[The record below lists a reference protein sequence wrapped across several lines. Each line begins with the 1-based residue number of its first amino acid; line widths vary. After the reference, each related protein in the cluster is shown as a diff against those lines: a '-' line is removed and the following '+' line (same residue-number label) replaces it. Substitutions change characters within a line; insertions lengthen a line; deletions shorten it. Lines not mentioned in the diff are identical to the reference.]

1 MLLPTKSAL
10 IRVTQAGAEVQAAY
24 RDKRYVFPASDVVLL
39 PIPNTTAEMLAWWIA
54 QELRQGLGTLPPGM
68 TALEVEVDESSGQ
81 RAFYREALDSPGPRD
96 ATARDDATAV
106 VYLGLG
112 SNLGDRQANLAE
124 ALQSLRAHVRI
135 ERVSP
140 VYETE
145 PLLVTDQPRFLNL
158 VAQGHDRARAG
169 RAARRRQADRVA
181 DGAAPRRAVRAASH
195 RHRHPLLRRPHRPH
209 RDARGAAPADRRARL
224 RAGAALT
231 TSRRISGTP
240 GSGAPSRELLA
251 DLGETRGIVRVARGL
266 TARLERDV
274 QEESPS
280 ARIRLDQTGVTGLH
294 RIIRLADGGGLFY
307 ATLDLFVELPPDQ
320 KGAHMSRFSDTVEEV
335 LEDLGAFEAPMIET
349 LAERIARA
357 LTVGHRAERAD
368 VEIRAQFP
376 LERRAPISGKP
387 SQELYTLIG
396 IAAATPRRAVQ
407 LIGVEA
413 EGMMACP
420 CAQEMVRAQAEARL
434 REHGLTPEAT
444 AEVLSLVPVATHNQ
458 RGRGRLLVGA
468 DRPLRAEDLVEIV
481 EGAMSSENYDLL
493 KRPDELFVV
502 EKAHR
507 HPRFVEDTVREML
520 RTLRQHV
527 PGPARTT
534 RTCTPGRRTWRPS
547 TSTTSSPSGA
557 AGWTRSA
564 ESCWTGSR
572 GAARPSRRG

>member
-1 MLLPTKSAL
+1 
-10 IRVTQAGAEVQAAY
+10 VT
-24 RDKRYVFPASDVVLL
+24 
-39 PIPNTTAEMLAWWIA
+39 
-54 QELRQGLGTLPPGM
+54 
-68 TALEVEVDESSGQ
+68 
-81 RAFYREALDSPGPRD
+81 SPS
-96 ATARDDATAV
+96 V

-112 SNLGDRQANLAE
+112 SNLGDRQSNLAE

-135 ERVSP
+135 DRVSP

-145 PLLVTDQPRFLNL
+145 PEHVTDQPRFLNL
-158 VAQGHDRARAG
+158 
-169 RAARRRQADRVA
+169 
-181 DGAAPRRAVRAASH
+181 AVR
-195 RHRHPLLRRPHRPH
+195 
-209 RDARGAAPADRRARL
+209 GA
-224 RAGAALT
+224 
-231 TSRRISGTP
+231 TSLEP
-240 GSGAPSRELLA
+240 VELLA
-251 DLGETRGIVRVARGL
+251 VVKRIERRMGRRPGERYGPRPIDIDILFYGDRVIHTEELEVPHPRAAERGFVLVPLHDIAPDLRHPELGRTVAQLLASLGEARGIVRVERGL

-274 QEESPS
+274 QEELPS
-280 ARIRLDQTGVTGLH
+280 ARLRLDQTGVTGLH
-294 RIIRLADGGGLFY
+294 RIIRLSDGGGLFY
-307 ATLDLFVELPPDQ
+307 ATLDLFVELPPDR

-335 LEDLGAFEAPMIET
+335 LEDLGEFEAPVIET

-396 IAAATPRRAVQ
+396 IAAANPRRAVQ

-434 REHGLTPEAT
+434 REHGLAPDLTEQI
-444 AEVLSLVPVATHNQ
+444 LSLVPVATHNQ

-520 RTLRQHV
+520 RSFVHTFPELPDDAYVHARQVNMETIHKHDV
-527 PGPARTT
+527 FAQRGGQLGEIRGELLDGRARGRTALPA
-534 RTCTPGRRTWRPS
+534 WL
-547 TSTTSSPSGA
+547 
-557 AGWTRSA
+557 
-564 ESCWTGSR
+564 
-572 GAARPSRRG
+572 AARLAG

>member
-1 MLLPTKSAL
+1 
-10 IRVTQAGAEVQAAY
+10 
-24 RDKRYVFPASDVVLL
+24 
-39 PIPNTTAEMLAWWIA
+39 
-54 QELRQGLGTLPPGM
+54 M
-68 TALEVEVDESSGQ
+68 T
-81 RAFYREALDSPGPRD
+81 SPS
-96 ATARDDATAV
+96 V

-112 SNLGDRQANLAE
+112 ANLGDRQANLAE
-124 ALQSLRAHVRI
+124 ALQSLRGHVRI

-145 PLLVTDQPRFLNL
+145 PAHVADQPRFLNL
-158 VAQGHDRARAG
+158 AVKGVTALDPAGLLAVVKRIEARMGRRGGERYGPRPIDIDILFFGDRVVDTETLHVPHP
-169 RAARRRQADRVA
+169 RAAERGFVLVPLHDI
-181 DGAAPRRAVRAASH
+181 APDL
-195 RHRHPLLRRPHRPH
+195 RHPVLGRTVAELLR
-209 RDARGAAPADRRARL
+209 
-224 RAGAALT
+224 
-231 TSRRISGTP
+231 
-240 GSGAPSRELLA
+240 
-251 DLGETRGIVRVARGL
+251 DLGDTRGIVRVERGL

-280 ARIRLDQTGVTGLH
+280 ARLRLDQTGVTGLH

-335 LEDLGAFEAPMIET
+335 LEDLGAFEAPMIEI

-357 LTVGHRAERAD
+357 LTVGHRAGRAD

-376 LERRAPISGKP
+376 LERRAPVSGKP

-396 IAAATPRRAVQ
+396 IAAATPRRTVQ

-434 REHGLTPEAT
+434 LEHGLSPDLT

-481 EGAMSSENYDLL
+481 EGSMSSESYDLL

-507 HPRFVEDTVREML
+507 HPRFVEDTVREIL
-520 RTLRQHV
+520 RNFVNTYPELPDDAYVHARQVNMETIHKHDV
-527 PGPARTT
+527 FAQRG
-534 RTCTPGRRTWRPS
+534 GRVGEIRGELADGQPRG
-547 TSTTSSPSGA
+547 STTLQAWLA
-557 AGWTRSA
+557 AQLEG
-564 ESCWTGSR
+564 
-572 GAARPSRRG
+572 

>member
-1 MLLPTKSAL
+1 
-10 IRVTQAGAEVQAAY
+10 VT
-24 RDKRYVFPASDVVLL
+24 
-39 PIPNTTAEMLAWWIA
+39 T
-54 QELRQGLGTLPPGM
+54 PP
-68 TALEVEVDESSGQ
+68 
-81 RAFYREALDSPGPRD
+81 
-96 ATARDDATAV
+96 AV

-124 ALQSLRAHVRI
+124 ALQGLRAHVRI

-145 PLLVTDQPRFLNL
+145 PQLVTDQPPFLNL
-158 VAQGHDRARAG
+158 VLKGTTA
-169 RAARRRQADRVA
+169 
-181 DGAAPRRAVRAASH
+181 
-195 RHRHPLLRRPHRPH
+195 LE
-209 RDARGAAPADRRARL
+209 PA
-224 RAGAALT
+224 
-231 TSRRISGTP
+231 
-240 GSGAPSRELLA
+240 ELLA
-251 DLGETRGIVRVARGL
+251 IAKRIESRMGRRPGERYGPRPIDIDILFYGDRIVRTEALEVPHPRIAERGFVLVPLHDIAPELRHPALGRTVAELLAALGETRGIVRVVRGL

-274 QEESPS
+274 QDESPS
-280 ARIRLDQTGVTGLH
+280 ARIGLDQTGVTGLH

-307 ATLDLFVELPPDQ
+307 ATLDLFFELPPDQ

-335 LEDLGAFEAPMIET
+335 LEDLGAFEAPVIET

-357 LTVGHRAERAD
+357 LTVGHRAQRAD
-368 VEIRAQFP
+368 VEIRAEFP

-458 RGRGRLLVGA
+458 RGRGRLLAGA

-520 RTLRQHV
+520 RTFVNTYPDLPDDAYVHARQTNMETIHKHDV
-527 PGPARTT
+527 FAQRGGRLDEIRGELLDGRPRGRTT
-534 RTCTPGRRTWRPS
+534 L
-547 TSTTSSPSGA
+547 A
-557 AGWTRSA
+557 AWLT
-564 ESCWTGSR
+564 
-572 GAARPSRRG
+572 ARLEA

>member
-1 MLLPTKSAL
+1 MMAPS
-10 IRVTQAGAEVQAAY
+10 V
-24 RDKRYVFPASDVVLL
+24 VF
-39 PIPNTTAEMLAWWIA
+39 
-54 QELRQGLGTLPPGM
+54 
-68 TALEVEVDESSGQ
+68 
-81 RAFYREALDSPGPRD
+81 
-96 ATARDDATAV
+96 
-106 VYLGLG
+106 LGLG
-112 SNLGDRQANLAE
+112 SNLGDRQSNLAE
-124 ALQSLRAHVRI
+124 ALQSLRAHVTI

-145 PLLVTDQPRFLNL
+145 PLHVTDQPRFLNL
-158 VAQGHDRARAG
+158 AVKGVTALDPVELLGVVKRIETRMG
-169 RAARRRQADRVA
+169 RRPAERYGPRPIDIDILFYGDRVVETEGLA
-181 DGAAPRRAVRAASH
+181 VPHPRVAERGFVLVPLNDIAPGL
-195 RHRHPLLRRPHRPH
+195 RHPVLGR
-209 RDARGAAPADRRARL
+209 
-224 RAGAALT
+224 T
-231 TSRRISGTP
+231 VS
-240 GSGAPSRELLA
+240 ELLA

-274 QEESPS
+274 QEEPPA
-280 ARIRLDQTGVTGLH
+280 ARLRLDQTGVTGLH
-294 RIIRLADGGGLFY
+294 RIIKLADGGGLFY
-307 ATLDLFVELPPDQ
+307 ATLDLFVELPANQ

-335 LEDLGAFEAPMIET
+335 LEDLGALEAPMIET

-396 IAAATPRRAVQ
+396 IAAANPRRAVQ

-420 CAQEMVRAQAEARL
+420 CAQEMVRAQAQARL
-434 REHGLTPEAT
+434 REHGLTPDLSDQ
-444 AEVLSLVPVATHNQ
+444 VLSLVPVATHNQ

-481 EGAMSSENYDLL
+481 EGSMSSENYDLL

-520 RTLRQHV
+520 RTFVHTYPDLPDDAYVHARQVNMETIHKHDV
-527 PGPARTT
+527 FAQRG
-534 RTCTPGRRTWRPS
+534 GRLGEIRGELGDGRPRGS
-547 TSTTSSPSGA
+547 TA
-557 AGWTRSA
+557 LQAWL
-564 ESCWTGSR
+564 
-572 GAARPSRRG
+572 AARLET

>member
-1 MLLPTKSAL
+1 VTPT
-10 IRVTQAGAEVQAAY
+10 
-24 RDKRYVFPASDVVLL
+24 
-39 PIPNTTAEMLAWWIA
+39 
-54 QELRQGLGTLPPGM
+54 
-68 TALEVEVDESSGQ
+68 
-81 RAFYREALDSPGPRD
+81 
-96 ATARDDATAV
+96 V

-124 ALQSLRAHVRI
+124 ALQSLRGHVRI

-145 PLLVTDQPRFLNL
+145 PVHVTDQPRFLNL
-158 VAQGHDRARAG
+158 AVKGVTTLEPDALLAVVKRIETRMGRRPGERYGPRPIDIDILFFGDRVLTTDTLEVPHPRVAERGFVLVPLHDIAPDLRHPVDGRTVAEL
-169 RAARRRQADRVA
+169 RAA
-181 DGAAPRRAVRAASH
+181 
-195 RHRHPLLRRPHRPH
+195 L
-209 RDARGAAPADRRARL
+209 
-224 RAGAALT
+224 
-231 TSRRISGTP
+231 GTH
-240 GSGAPSRELLA
+240 
-251 DLGETRGIVRVARGL
+251 GIVRVARGL
-266 TARLERDV
+266 TTRLERDV
-274 QEESPS
+274 QEESP
-280 ARIRLDQTGVTGLH
+280 AATLRLDQTGVTGLH

-320 KGAHMSRFSDTVEEV
+320 KGAHMSRFGDTVEEV

-376 LERRAPISGKP
+376 LARRAPVSGKP

-396 IAAATPRRAVQ
+396 VAAATPRRAIQ

-434 REHGLTPEAT
+434 REHGLGPEAA
-444 AEVLSLVPVATHNQ
+444 AEVLALVPVATHNQ

-481 EGAMSSENYDLL
+481 ESSMSSENYDLL

-507 HPRFVEDTVREML
+507 HPRFVEDTVREIL
-520 RTLRQHV
+520 RSFVHTYPELPDDCYVHARQVNMETIHKHDV
-527 PGPARTT
+527 FAQRGGRLGEIRGELSDGEPRGRTT
-534 RTCTPGRRTWRPS
+534 LPAWL
-547 TSTTSSPSGA
+547 
-557 AGWTRSA
+557 
-564 ESCWTGSR
+564 
-572 GAARPSRRG
+572 AARLDG

>member
-1 MLLPTKSAL
+1 MT
-10 IRVTQAGAEVQAAY
+10 T
-24 RDKRYVFPASDVVLL
+24 PA
-39 PIPNTTAEMLAWWIA
+39 
-54 QELRQGLGTLPPGM
+54 
-68 TALEVEVDESSGQ
+68 
-81 RAFYREALDSPGPRD
+81 
-96 ATARDDATAV
+96 AV

-112 SNLGDRQANLAE
+112 SNLGDRQSNLAE

-145 PLLVTDQPRFLNL
+145 PVLVTDQPRFLNL
-158 VAQGHDRARAG
+158 ALRGTTALEPAALLTVVKRIEARMGRRPGERYGPRPIDMDILFYDDRVVRTETLEVPHPRIHERGFVLVPLHDIAPDLRHPALGRTVAQ
-169 RAARRRQADRVA
+169 
-181 DGAAPRRAVRAASH
+181 
-195 RHRHPLLRRPHRPH
+195 
-209 RDARGAAPADRRARL
+209 
-224 RAGAALT
+224 
-231 TSRRISGTP
+231 
-240 GSGAPSRELLA
+240 LLA

-280 ARIRLDQTGVTGLH
+280 ARIGLEQTGVTGLH

-320 KGAHMSRFSDTVEEV
+320 KGAHMSRFSDTVENV

-407 LIGVEA
+407 VIGVEA

-434 REHGLTPEAT
+434 REHGLTAEAA
-444 AEVLSLVPVATHNQ
+444 AEVLALVPVATHNQ

-481 EGAMSSENYDLL
+481 EGAMSSETYDLL

-520 RTLRQHV
+520 RSFVNTFPELGGDGFVHARQTNMETIHKHDV
-527 PGPARTT
+527 FAQRGGRLDEIRGELLDGQPRGRTT
-534 RTCTPGRRTWRPS
+534 L
-547 TSTTSSPSGA
+547 A
-557 AGWTRSA
+557 AWL
-564 ESCWTGSR
+564 
-572 GAARPSRRG
+572 AARLEA

>member
-1 MLLPTKSAL
+1 
-10 IRVTQAGAEVQAAY
+10 VTA
-24 RDKRYVFPASDVVLL
+24 PS
-39 PIPNTTAEMLAWWIA
+39 
-54 QELRQGLGTLPPGM
+54 
-68 TALEVEVDESSGQ
+68 
-81 RAFYREALDSPGPRD
+81 
-96 ATARDDATAV
+96 V

-112 SNLGDRQANLAE
+112 SNLGDRQSNLAE

-145 PLLVTDQPRFLNL
+145 PAHVVDQPRYLNL
-158 VAQGHDRARAG
+158 A
-169 RAARRRQADRVA
+169 
-181 DGAAPRRAVRAASH
+181 
-195 RHRHPLLRRPHRPH
+195 LR
-209 RDARGAAPADRRARL
+209 GTTTLEPA
-224 RAGAALT
+224 
-231 TSRRISGTP
+231 
-240 GSGAPSRELLA
+240 ELLA
-251 DLGETRGIVRVARGL
+251 VVKRIEARMGRRRAERYGPRPIDIDILFFGDRIIHTEALDVPHPRVAERGFVLVPLHDIAPDLRHPELGRTVAELLAALGETRGIVRVERGL

-280 ARIRLDQTGVTGLH
+280 ARLRLDQTGVTGLH

-320 KGAHMSRFSDTVEEV
+320 KGAHMSRFGDTVEEV

-396 IAAATPRRAVQ
+396 VAAASPRRAVQ

-420 CAQEMVRAQAEARL
+420 CAQEMVRSQAEARL
-434 REHGLTPEAT
+434 REQGLSPELT
-444 AEVLSLVPVATHNQ
+444 EQVLSLVPVATHNQ

-520 RTLRQHV
+520 RNFVNTYPELPDDAYVHARQVNMETIHKHDV
-527 PGPARTT
+527 FAQRG
-534 RTCTPGRRTWRPS
+534 GRLGEIRGELLDGRPRGS
-547 TSTTSSPSGA
+547 TALQAWLA
-557 AGWTRSA
+557 AQLEA
-564 ESCWTGSR
+564 
-572 GAARPSRRG
+572 